1 MHITAVLIT
10 HLVHFVSMVLQGGS
24 CRQSSIRL
32 FFLKANLSK
41 NMGNRNV
48 SLLSIFIKAQY
59 CKCRVVG

>member
-32 FFLKANLSK
+32 VFLKANLFK

-59 CKCRVVG
+59 CKC